1 MSDEELDEARK
12 RKLEAKK
19 MEEQLKS
26 TLRVA
31 LDEAAYERMMN
42 VSLANKELYL
52 TAAKNVLMLHKRVE
66 RRLTEEELLML
77 LKKIKEQTETKSS
90 ITFHR
95 K

>member
-12 RKLEAKK
+12 KKLETKK
-19 MEEQLKS
+19 IEEQLKS
-26 TLRVA
+26 TLRIA
-31 LDEAAYERMMN
+31 LDEAAYDRLMN
-42 VSLANKELYL
+42 VSLANNELYL

-66 RRLTEEELLML
+66 RRLTEKELLML

>member
-26 TLRVA
+26 TLRIA
-31 LDEAAYERMMN
+31 LDEAAYERLMN

-52 TAAKNVLMLHKRVE
+52 TAAKNVLMLHKRVD
-66 RRLTEEELLML
+66 RRLTEEEVLHLLR
-77 LKKIKEQTETKSS
+77 KIKEQTETKSS